1 MPAAEMLKMQPA
13 RVEHSVPICGLLWG
27 NKNTKELVTQ
37 GCSQSPQVVCLVFW
51 STLWLVIGGKF
62 FTIARTLVLLR
73 PHPRLQ
79 LHFGQMEACCSPS
92 PGLCQWMCGYL
103 KPQTALSCSPP
114 QAPVFYWRG
123 KTIAPW
129 GDPSG
134 NLQLLPKC
142 LSLSFLP
149 IHLSSFDSM
158 IKWIFYKSWGVR
170 GTHGDG
176 VRKSKSRDVGFCVG
190 QGHAQEVLYLKPRCF
205 IVFYLFDCLFVCFLR
220 GKSI

>member
-103 KPQTALSCSPP
+103 KSQTALSCSPP
-114 QAPVFYWRG
+114 QAPVFYWQG
-123 KTIAPW
+123 KTITPW

-134 NLQLLPKC
+134 NLQLPPKC
-142 LSLSFLP
+142 LSLPS
-149 IHLSSFDSM
+149 
-158 IKWIFYKSWGVR
+158 
-170 GTHGDG
+170 
-176 VRKSKSRDVGFCVG
+176 
-190 QGHAQEVLYLKPRCF
+190 
-205 IVFYLFDCLFVCFLR
+205 CLFICHHLTQWSNGF
-220 GKSI
+220 SINLEVSEGHMGTGWEKAKAEMLGFV